1 MKITQLLEYPA
12 AVAGPLARAQARDAA
27 GGALSN
33 FGTVGAKRA
42 AGQGQIPPVAST
54 APAAATGTTAAP
66 AAKYNVPTGG
76 VPSVK
81 SNLPQPTA
89 APKAATTN
97 VQVANP
103 TIGQAPTGTAVA
115 PTASQALNP
124 TGDPTLNKPLPAKAP
139 KDPNAP
145 GIGTRIGQGVGQA
158 AKAAG
163 AVAGG
168 IAGIGRALK
177 KGYAAGADTVGGP
190 GAASAPTPAS
200 LGGGGAGMGGGD
212 GDDELSKLRSTLQ
225 TLDQRMRRAG
235 L

>member
-66 AAKYNVPTGG
+66 AVKYNVPTGG

-81 SNLPQPTA
+81 NNLPQPTA
-89 APKAATTN
+89 APKAASSN

-103 TIGQAPTGTAVA
+103 TIGQAPAGTAVA
-115 PTASQALNP
+115 PQSLNP
-124 TGDPTLNKPLPAKAP
+124 TGDPTLNKTLPAKAP

-145 GIGTRIGQGVGQA
+145 GVATRIGQGVGQA

-177 KGYAAGADTVGGP
+177 KGYAAGANTVGGP
-190 GAASAPTPAS
+190 GAAPASAPATTGS
-200 LGGGGAGMGGGD
+200 DMGGGAGMGGGG